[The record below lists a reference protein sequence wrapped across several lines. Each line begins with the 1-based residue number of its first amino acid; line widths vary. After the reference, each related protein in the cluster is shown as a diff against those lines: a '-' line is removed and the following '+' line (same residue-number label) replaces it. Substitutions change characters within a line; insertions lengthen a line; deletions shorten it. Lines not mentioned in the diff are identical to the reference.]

1 MNKLWNTFS
10 SAPHRM
16 FFFGGAMQALLTLI
30 WWLVD
35 LGGRHGGFYAPISWS
50 ISPIDAHT
58 LLMLYGFFSF
68 FIFGFLMTTY
78 PKWMNGYPVERR
90 YYAPAFLLMAAGI
103 FLFYAGLIIGKL
115 VLVAA
120 LAVFLAG
127 WGMGL
132 YALLRV
138 YLQARHPDKRHA
150 TITSVVLALGWLL
163 VAGFMTGEEYL
174 LMLARVG
181 GVWLL
186 LLPVFFAVS
195 HRMIP
200 FFSANVIPNY
210 KLVRPDWALWLMPVG
225 ALLHAVLEMSGLIAW
240 TWLVDLPMA
249 CGALYLTW
257 TWRLRASLKV
267 PILGMLH
274 IGFAWLGIALLL
286 YSVQSLVLLTSG
298 VLILAKAPLH
308 AMAVGY
314 FASMLLAMATRV
326 SLGHSGR
333 MLAID
338 RSTWVIF
345 LVFQMVAVL
354 RVVSELPAIG
364 QEVRS
369 HIYLC
374 AGIVWLACFGLWGKK
389 FMPIYWLPRPDGQEG

>member
-16 FFFGGAMQALLTLI
+16 FFFGGVMQALLTLT
-30 WWLVD
+30 WWLID
-35 LGGRHGGFYAPISWS
+35 LGGRYGGFYAPITWA
-50 ISPIDAHT
+50 ISPIDAHAF
-58 LLMLYGFFSF
+58 LMLYGFFSF

-78 PKWMNGYPVERR
+78 PKWMNGHPVERR
-90 YYAPAFLLMAAGI
+90 YYVPAFLLLATGI
-103 FLFYAGLIIGKL
+103 LLFYVGLAISNILLTTAL
-115 VLVAA
+115 V
-120 LAVFLAG
+120 VFLAG

-138 YLQARHPDKRHA
+138 YLQAKHPDKRHA
-150 TITSVVLALGWLL
+150 TITSVVLTLGWLL
-163 VAGFMTGEEYL
+163 VVGFMTGEDHL
-174 LMLARVG
+174 LMLTRVG

-186 LLPVFFAVS
+186 MLPVFFAVS

-210 KLVRPDWALWLMPVG
+210 KLVRPDWALWLIPLG
-225 ALLHAVLEMSGLIAW
+225 ALLHAVLEMSGLPAW

-249 CGALYLTW
+249 GGVLYLTW
-257 TWRLRASLKV
+257 AWRLRASLKV

-286 YSVQSLVLLTSG
+286 YAVQSLTLLASG

-326 SLGHSGR
+326 TLGHSGR
-333 MLAID
+333 MLVAD
-338 RSTWVIF
+338 RVTWAIF
-345 LVFQMVAVL
+345 LVFQTVAVL
-354 RVVSELPAIG
+354 RVVAELPMIG
-364 QEVRS
+364 FGVRS

-374 AGIVWLACFGLWGKK
+374 AGLVWLACFGLWSRK
-389 FMPIYWLPRPDGQEG
+389 FMPIYWQPRPDGQAG

>member
-16 FFFGGAMQALLTLI
+16 FFFGGVMQALLTLT
-30 WWLVD
+30 WWLID
-35 LGGRHGGFYAPISWS
+35 LGGRYGGFYAPITWA
-50 ISPIDAHT
+50 ISPIDAHAF
-58 LLMLYGFFSF
+58 LMLYGFFSF

-78 PKWMNGYPVERR
+78 PKWMNGHPVERR
-90 YYAPAFLLMAAGI
+90 YYVPSFLLMAAGI
-103 FLFYAGLIIGKL
+103 LLFYAGLVIGKIIL
-115 VLVAA
+115 ITA

-138 YLQARHPDKRHA
+138 YLRAKHPDKRHA
-150 TITSVVLALGWLL
+150 TITSVVLTLGWLL
-163 VAGFMTGEEYL
+163 VVGFMTGEDHL
-174 LMLARVG
+174 LMLTRVG

-210 KLVRPDWALWLMPVG
+210 KLVRPDWALWLIPLG
-225 ALLHAVLEMSGLIAW
+225 ALLHAVLEMSGLPAW

-249 CGALYLTW
+249 GGVLYLTW
-257 TWRLRASLKV
+257 AWRLRASLKV

-286 YSVQSLVLLTSG
+286 YAVQSLTLLASG

-326 SLGHSGR
+326 TLGHSGR
-333 MLAID
+333 MLVAD
-338 RSTWVIF
+338 RVTWAIF
-345 LVFQMVAVL
+345 LVFQTVAVL
-354 RVVSELPAIG
+354 RVVAELPMIG
-364 QEVRS
+364 FGVRS

-374 AGIVWLACFGLWGKK
+374 AGLVWLACFGLWSRK
-389 FMPIYWLPRPDGQEG
+389 FMPIYWQPRPDGQAG